1 MNSYAEINIIHEG
14 LCHKLSCVIHNSPLT
29 PLKWLAFVD
38 DLNTKLQTIGNDP
51 NIKKFYMYFDV
62 TYVDI
67 LMKHDNFRDITTIFH
82 NNYAL
87 FSNKLL
93 GTFIRIESQILNALV
108 HIFMR
113 FYTPVR
119 PLFILKTSVIDQQ
132 IVSDLLNNRK
142 NDNEYKVNT

>member
-1 MNSYAEINIIHEG
+1 MNSYADIKITDEG
-14 LCHKLSCVIHNSPLT
+14 LCHKLSCVINNIPLT
-29 PLKWLAFVD
+29 PLKWLAFIH
-38 DLNTKLQTIGNDP
+38 DLNTKLQTVGNNP

-67 LMKHDNFRDITTIFH
+67 LMKHDNYKDITNIFH
-82 NNYAL
+82 SNYNL

-93 GTFIRIESQILNALV
+93 GTFIHIESHILNALV

-119 PLFILKTSVIDQQ
+119 PLFVLKTKHIDQQ
-132 IVSDLLNNRK
+132 IVRDLLDNRK
-142 NDNEYKVNT
+142 NENEYKVK

>member
-1 MNSYAEINIIHEG
+1 MNSYAYIKITDEG
-14 LCHKLSCVIHNSPLT
+14 LCHNLSCVINNTSLT
-29 PLKWLAFVD
+29 HLKWLAFID
-38 DLNTKLQTIGNDP
+38 DLNTKLQTVGNNP

-67 LMKHDNFRDITTIFH
+67 LMKHDNYKDITNIFH
-82 NNYAL
+82 SNYAL

-93 GTFIRIESQILNALV
+93 GTFVRIESNILNALV

-119 PLFILKTSVIDQQ
+119 PLFVLKTSVIDQQ
-132 IVSDLLNNRK
+132 IVRDLLDNRK
-142 NDNEYKVNT
+142 NQNEYKVN

>member
-1 MNSYAEINIIHEG
+1 MNSYADIKITYEG
-14 LCHKLSCVIHNSPLT
+14 LCHKLSCVINNTSLT
-29 PLKWLAFVD
+29 PLKWLAFID
-38 DLNTKLQTIGNDP
+38 DLNTKLQTVGNNP

-67 LMKHDNFRDITTIFH
+67 LMKHDNYKDITNIFH
-82 NNYAL
+82 SNYAL

-93 GTFIRIESQILNALV
+93 GTFVRIESNILNALV

-119 PLFILKTSVIDQQ
+119 PLFVLKTSVIDQQ
-132 IVSDLLNNRK
+132 IVRDLLDNRK
-142 NDNEYKVNT
+142 NQNEYKVN